1 VAKELEQSAHPLPDT
16 WRKRYAEK
24 GLLGI
29 NSPSEY
35 GGASRRAAR
44 LGGVR
49 AHFRFGCLEARA
61 PIERAD
67 LHVVLGI
74 VFVARQFL
82 YGDVLRVTAS
92 GAQAFFVLELHNGH
106 PLAVVGEKAF
116 VRNVARHGAAER
128 GHAIDQGHIFIPQ
141 SGFEPR
147 RNTITP
153 WQYSFPADN

>member
-82 YGDVLRVTAS
+82 YGDVLRVRKPSSCSNSTMVTRSPSSAKK
-92 GAQAFFVLELHNGH
+92 
-106 PLAVVGEKAF
+106 PLCEM
-116 VRNVARHGAAER
+116 
-128 GHAIDQGHIFIPQ
+128 
-141 SGFEPR
+141 
-147 RNTITP
+147 
-153 WQYSFPADN
+153 